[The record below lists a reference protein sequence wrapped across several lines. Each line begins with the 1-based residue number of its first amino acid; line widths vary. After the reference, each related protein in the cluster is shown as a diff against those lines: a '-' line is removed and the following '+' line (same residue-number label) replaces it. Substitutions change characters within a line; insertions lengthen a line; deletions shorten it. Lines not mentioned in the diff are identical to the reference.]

1 MLSPLS
7 HSHAHYACHA
17 SRCFLLIQAHLER
30 AKLPISDYINDTKGV
45 VENIPRLFA
54 AMRFIALGDSSTAG
68 IMDLICQFARTKQ
81 YLTTMT
87 LPNDDPLVQ
96 LPGVSNETA
105 QRLIKNKGANVA
117 SIRELRALDRTGAAA
132 ALQRVL
138 RSKKTV
144 QDKALDRLFSIPVF
158 SVTFANVHHE
168 VEKKSGE
175 SRGRLKLS
183 LEFQRE
189 EPARQRK
196 GGGRNGRGG
205 DDVSYTLVL
214 IVGSFIQRTVLTESF
229 LSVSRGKGT
238 WTVSKELD
246 FDWKAATA
254 DGGEDQQVVLR
265 LLWEEIRGFD
275 AEVVIPFK

>member
-1 MLSPLS
+1 M
-7 HSHAHYACHA
+7 
-17 SRCFLLIQAHLER
+17 LIQAHLER

-54 AMRFIALGDSSTAG
+54 AMRFIALGDKSTTG
-68 IMDLICQFARTKQ
+68 IMDLVCQFARTKQ

-105 QRLIKNKGANVA
+105 QRLIKNKSANVA
-117 SIRELRALDRTGAAA
+117 SIRELRALDRTGAAS

-138 RSKKTV
+138 RSKKAV
-144 QDKALDRLFSIPVF
+144 QDKALDHLFSIPVF
-158 SVTFANVHHE
+158 SVSFANVHHE

-189 EPARQRK
+189 EPARQQGR
-196 GGGRNGRGG
+196 GRNGSGG

-214 IVGSFIQRTVLTESF
+214 IVGSFIQRTVLTESS

-254 DGGEDQQVVLR
+254 DGGEDQQIVLR

-275 AEVVIPFK
+275 AEMLIPFK